1 MNILKTHKTIFFAAN
16 TAATVLSAANTAD
29 AASVAGF
36 WYDHTGR
43 SAIQVSK
50 CGSGL
55 CGRIVWL
62 KNKSHNSVCG
72 TAIIG
77 GGKRVGNSYDTG
89 WIYSPERRKKYSVEI
104 TPQGNSLKVMGYAG
118 SKFLSK
124 TMIWKRAPSNLKRC
138 A

>member
-1 MNILKTHKTIFFAAN
+1 MFITYSAIKAAVVAIV
-16 TAATVLSAANTAD
+16 TFLTLSISGQAN
-29 AASVAGF
+29 AASYSGL

-50 CGSGL
+50 CGTGL

-62 KNKSHNSVCG
+62 KNKSHKSVCG
-72 TAIIG
+72 TSIIG
-77 GGKRVGNSYDTG
+77 GGKRIGNSYDTG

-104 TPQGNSLKVMGYAG
+104 TPQGNTLKVMGYAG
-118 SKFLSK
+118 SKMLSK
-124 TMIWKRAPSNLKRC
+124 TMVWKRAPSNLKRC

>member
-1 MNILKTHKTIFFAAN
+1 VTQI
-16 TAATVLSAANTAD
+16 TATTVLSAANTAD
-29 AASVAGF
+29 AASAAGL

-62 KNKSHNSVCG
+62 KNKSHNLVCG
-72 TAIIG
+72 TSIIG

>member
-1 MNILKTHKTIFFAAN
+1 MNTFKTLKNFFFASL
-16 TAATVLSAANTAD
+16 TAATVLSAANTAN
-29 AASVAGF
+29 AAGAAGL

-62 KNKSHNSVCG
+62 KNAAHKSVCG
-72 TAIIG
+72 TRIIG

-118 SKFLSK
+118 SKMLSR

>member
-1 MNILKTHKTIFFAAN
+1 MNTLRNALFAGLA
-16 TAATVLSAANTAD
+16 AATLFSTANSAD
-29 AASVAGF
+29 AAGAAGL

-43 SAIQVSK
+43 AAVQISR

-62 KNKSHNSVCG
+62 KNAAHKSVCG
-72 TAIIG
+72 TRVIG
-77 GGKRVGNSYDTG
+77 GGKRVGNAYDTG
-89 WIYSPERRKKYSVEI
+89 WIYSPERRKTYSVEI
-104 TPQGNSLKVMGYAG
+104 TPQGGTLKVMGYAG
-118 SKFLSK
+118 PKMLSR

>member
-1 MNILKTHKTIFFAAN
+1 MNTFKTLKTFFFAAI
-16 TAATVLSAANTAD
+16 AATTVISAANTAD
-29 AASVAGF
+29 AASYSGL

-62 KNKSHNSVCG
+62 KNKAHNSVCG
-72 TAIIG
+72 TSIIG
-77 GGKRVGNSYDTG
+77 GGKRVGNAYDTG

-104 TPQGNSLKVMGYAG
+104 TLQGNSLKVMGYAG
-118 SKFLSK
+118 SKMLSK
-124 TMIWKRAPSNLKRC
+124 TMMWHRAPSSLKRC

>member
-1 MNILKTHKTIFFAAN
+1 MFITFTAIKAAVIAIVTFLTLLVSGEAN
-16 TAATVLSAANTAD
+16 AAAVSGLY
-29 AASVAGF
+29 
-36 WYDHTGR
+36 YDHTGR

-62 KNKSHNSVCG
+62 KNKAHESVCG

-77 GGKRVGNSYDTG
+77 GGKKVGNSYDTG
-89 WIYSPERRKKYSVEI
+89 WIYSPERGRKYSVEI
-104 TPQGNSLKVMGYAG
+104 TPMGNSLKVMGYAG
-118 SKFLSK
+118 SKMFSK
-124 TMIWKRAPSNLKRC
+124 TMMWKRAPSNLKRC

>member
-1 MNILKTHKTIFFAAN
+1 MNTLKTLKNFFFASL
-16 TAATVLSAANTAD
+16 TAATVLSAANTAN
-29 AASVAGF
+29 AAGAAGL

-62 KNKSHNSVCG
+62 KNAAHRSVCG
-72 TAIIG
+72 TRIIG

-118 SKFLSK
+118 SKMLSR

>member
-1 MNILKTHKTIFFAAN
+1 MNTLKNIFFASL
-16 TAATVLSAANTAD
+16 TAVTVVSAANTAN
-29 AASVAGF
+29 AASASGL

-62 KNKSHNSVCG
+62 KNAAHKSVCG
-72 TAIIG
+72 TRIIG

-118 SKFLSK
+118 SKMLSR

>member
-1 MNILKTHKTIFFAAN
+1 M
-16 TAATVLSAANTAD
+16 
-29 AASVAGF
+29 
-36 WYDHTGR
+36 
-43 SAIQVSK
+43 SK

-62 KNKSHNSVCG
+62 KNKAHEKVRG

-77 GGKRVGNSYDTG
+77 GGKRSGNSYDTG
-89 WIYSPERRKKYSVEI
+89 WIYNPETGKRYNVEI
-104 TPQGNSLKVMGYAG
+104 TPMGNSLKVMGYAG

-124 TMIWKRAPSNLKRC
+124 TMIWRRAPSSLDRC

>member
-1 MNILKTHKTIFFAAN
+1 MNIFKTLKAFFFAAI
-16 TAATVLSAANTAD
+16 TAATVFSAVNTAE
-29 AASVAGF
+29 AGSF
-36 WYDHTGR
+36 SGLWYDHTGR

-55 CGRIVWL
+55 CGRMVWL

-72 TAIIG
+72 TSIIG
-77 GGKRVGNSYDTG
+77 GGKRVGNAYDTG

>member
-1 MNILKTHKTIFFAAN
+1 MIITFTAIKAAVVAIV
-16 TAATVLSAANTAD
+16 TFLTLAVSGQAN
-29 AASVAGF
+29 AASYSGL

-104 TPQGNSLKVMGYAG
+104 TLQGNSLKVMGYAG
-118 SKFLSK
+118 SKMLSK
-124 TMIWKRAPSNLKRC
+124 TMMWHRAPSSLKRC

>member
-1 MNILKTHKTIFFAAN
+1 MNTLKNIFFASL
-16 TAATVLSAANTAD
+16 TAATLLSAANTAN
-29 AASVAGF
+29 AAGAAGL

-43 SAIQVSK
+43 SAIQVSR

-62 KNKSHNSVCG
+62 RNAAHKSICG
-72 TAIIG
+72 KRIIG
-77 GGKRVGNSYDTG
+77 GGKRIGNSYDTG

-104 TPQGNSLKVMGYAG
+104 TPQGSTLKVMGYAG
-118 SKFLSK
+118 SKMLSK

>member
-1 MNILKTHKTIFFAAN
+1 MNTFETLFFAAI
-16 TAATVLSAANTAD
+16 TAATAFSAANTAD
-29 AASVAGF
+29 AASPAGL

-62 KNKSHNSVCG
+62 KNKSHKSVCG
-72 TAIIG
+72 TSIIG
-77 GGKRVGNSYDTG
+77 GGKRVGNSFDTG

-104 TPQGNSLKVMGYAG
+104 TPQGNTLKVMGYAG
-118 SKFLSK
+118 SKMLSK
-124 TMIWKRAPSNLKRC
+124 TMVWKRAPSNLKRC

>member
-1 MNILKTHKTIFFAAN
+1 MNTFKYIFAAVI
-16 TAATVLSAANTAD
+16 TAITVASAASTAD
-29 AASVAGF
+29 AAGAAGL

-43 SAIQVSK
+43 AAVQISR

-55 CGRIVWL
+55 CGKIVWL
-62 KNKSHNSVCG
+62 RNAAHKSVCG
-72 TAIIG
+72 TRIIG

-104 TPQGNSLKVMGYAG
+104 TPQGRTLKVMGYAG
-118 SKFLSK
+118 SKMLSR